1 MRLEISAFVLKV
13 TVKSGLEFFI
23 LKFREPLQRYPLT
36 CQANSTFLSSSKS
49 EGACWISPYSNSLEW
64 SLPKQQHCTLLRTA
78 QFVRL
83 LRSEILNTCLFCW
96 AGLFPLNS
104 QGDYYSPLLCS
115 EPSLTTLVA
124 LSAPFYRSNNANILT
139 KCPIHLKYT
148 LRSIHWK
155 ALH

>member
-1 MRLEISAFVLKV
+1 MRLEISTFVLKV

-23 LKFREPLQRYPLT
+23 LKFSEPIQRYPLT
-36 CQANSTFLSSSKS
+36 CWANLAFQSSSNSK
-49 EGACWISPYSNSLEW
+49 GACWISPYLNSLEW
-64 SLPKQQHCTLLRTA
+64 SLPKQQHCTPLRSA

-83 LRSEILNTCLFCW
+83 LSEVLNTCLFCW

-104 QGDYYSPLLCS
+104 WGDYSSPSLCS
-115 EPSLTTLVA
+115 EPSLTSLVA
-124 LSAPFYRSNNANILT
+124 LLAPFYRSNNANILT
-139 KCPIHLKYT
+139 TCLIHLKYT